1 MVKQV
6 RYVIEVEISDYAN
19 EEEYIEMRDE
29 QLFHLEM
36 AVESPVLLVGSD
48 IESEEEIR
56 NE

>member
-6 RYVIEVEISDYAN
+6 RYVIEVEISDYEN
-19 EEEYIEMRDE
+19 EEEYIRMRDE

-48 IESEEEIR
+48 IELEEEIG

>member
-6 RYVIEVEISDYAN
+6 RYVIEVEISNYEN
-19 EEEYIEMRDE
+19 EEEYIRMRDE

-48 IESEEEIR
+48 IELEEEIG

>member
-6 RYVIEVEISDYAN
+6 RYVIEVEISDYEN
-19 EEEYIEMRDE
+19 EEEYIRMCDE

-48 IESEEEIR
+48 IELEEEIG